1 MIYQQGGIYHL
12 FNRGCDKRE
21 IYLGASN
28 YRFFLKKIKLSKDR
42 YNVDIIAYCL
52 MPNHFHL
59 LVRQN
64 SNITIA
70 MWIQKVL
77 IGYVQAFN
85 KQNDRKGT
93 LFEGTTKPRLIN
105 KDEYLNNIIHY
116 IHLNPVKAKLV
127 DNPED
132 WLYSSYKIWISN
144 LENSMIPNRLRYEFY
159 STNEEYQQSFEEY
172 WKSLI
177 WEKDDFEE

>member
-42 YNVDIIAYCL
+42 YNVDIIGFCF

-64 SNITIA
+64 SDISIA
-70 MWIQKVL
+70 KWIQKVL

-85 KQNDRKGT
+85 KRNNRKGT
-93 LFEGTTKPRLIN
+93 LFEGATKPRLIN
-105 KDEYLNNIIHY
+105 KDE
-116 IHLNPVKAKLV
+116 
-127 DNPED
+127 
-132 WLYSSYKIWISN
+132 
-144 LENSMIPNRLRYEFY
+144 
-159 STNEEYQQSFEEY
+159 
-172 WKSLI
+172 
-177 WEKDDFEE
+177 